1 MGKVKV
7 KKSDVW
13 IDMTPMSDVMT
24 LLLTFFMLTST
35 FIKNEPVRVNV
46 PGTVSETK
54 VPETNTL
61 SITVSPE
68 KVNGEATGNGM
79 VFLGM
84 SNASQLGQ
92 MLDDMLPGTDP
103 LQKNVFE
110 SEAQFGVPLSS
121 MKTYLSLD
129 QASRSEILQ
138 GNNPKI
144 KAGIPLDSIDGGM
157 SEFQQWVTAA
167 LVANTDVQLVIKS
180 DKDTPYKTIKKV
192 MSELQ
197 DMGESHYYMA
207 TQLDG
212 GKVLSARSYIEN
224 LGGE

>member
-1 MGKVKV
+1 MGKVKI

-84 SNASQLGQ
+84 SNADQLGQ
-92 MLDDMLPGTDP
+92 MLDDMLPGVDA
-103 LQKNVFE
+103 LHKNIFE

-121 MKTYLSLD
+121 MKTYLTLD
-129 QASRSEILQ
+129 QAQRSEILQ

-167 LVANTDVQLVIKS
+167 LVANSDVQLVIKS

-192 MSELQ
+192 MNELQ

-224 LGGE
+224 MGGE